1 MHKFTIK
8 AILISLLMLVSVG
21 FTSEV
26 AAFSG
31 SSEVEEEV
39 VEKGPHN
46 GRMLR
51 QDGFAIELSIF
62 ETGVPPEFRVW
73 VTKDGDSVAPE
84 QVDLNVKLTRLGGV
98 VDDINFQPEND
109 YLRGDMVIYEPHSFL
124 VTVTANHQGTSYSW
138 EYDNFEGRTEIAD
151 KVAQAMGIETGIAG
165 PATLHQTIEVYG
177 ELKWPPGAQRQIKAR
192 FAGEI
197 RKVYVDLGSSVKK
210 GEVLMTIE
218 SNESLK
224 PYSIRS
230 PITGVVT
237 DLFSNEGEQANA
249 QVLLEVTT
257 TDKLVAELAIYPTDR
272 AKVKLNAP
280 VELMISGFDT
290 PVRSTIDSSLPQ
302 TRSDQAKLYRV
313 KVDNTELGLSEGQF
327 VTAKIEVNTL
337 EVPLA
342 VKRTGLQAFR
352 DFTVVYAKVGE
363 QYEVRMLELGE
374 QDSEWVEVLGGL
386 EPGTEYVTEN
396 SFIIKADIEKSGAS
410 HDH

>member
-1 MHKFTIK
+1 
-8 AILISLLMLVSVG
+8 
-21 FTSEV
+21 
-26 AAFSG
+26 
-31 SSEVEEEV
+31 
-39 VEKGPHN
+39 
-46 GRMLR
+46 
-51 QDGFAIELSIF
+51 
-62 ETGVPPEFRVW
+62 
-73 VTKDGDSVAPE
+73 
-84 QVDLNVKLTRLGGV
+84 
-98 VDDINFQPEND
+98 
-109 YLRGDMVIYEPHSFL
+109 
-124 VTVTANHQGTSYSW
+124 
-138 EYDNFEGRTEIAD
+138 
-151 KVAQAMGIETGIAG
+151 
-165 PATLHQTIEVYG
+165 
-177 ELKWPPGAQRQIKAR
+177 
-192 FAGEI
+192 
-197 RKVYVDLGSSVKK
+197 
-210 GEVLMTIE
+210 VLMTVE

-249 QVLLEVTT
+249 QVLLEVTA

-302 TRSDQAKLYRV
+302 TRSDQAKIYRV
-313 KVDNTELGLSEGQF
+313 KFNNTELGLSEGQF
-327 VTAKIEVNTL
+327 VTAKVEVNTL